1 MRFGWRGLAL
11 EPQEPVLRFS
21 HWEFH
26 KLHTASFSPQV
37 PQALW
42 IHPSDASLQTLEL
55 IASNPGLT
63 AMPLRVVGSTQ
74 TWQPCTSLDKWWCF
88 PWNPKRDPLDLVLL
102 SLFYQILPFAFLF
115 REDVCLPVTPR
126 CGSASLQPPRDHVQC
141 QDSKG
146 ASMGGI
152 SALRGKK
159 SLPTTKEMQLSL
171 KEGFM
176 ELSGPE

>member
-126 CGSASLQPPRDHVQC
+126 CGSASLQCGSPDLPVLWSTCVFPRPPVKGTSHILLILSNQHHVFDMNQHDL
-141 QDSKG
+141 QW
-146 ASMGGI
+146 
-152 SALRGKK
+152 
-159 SLPTTKEMQLSL
+159 
-171 KEGFM
+171 
-176 ELSGPE
+176 